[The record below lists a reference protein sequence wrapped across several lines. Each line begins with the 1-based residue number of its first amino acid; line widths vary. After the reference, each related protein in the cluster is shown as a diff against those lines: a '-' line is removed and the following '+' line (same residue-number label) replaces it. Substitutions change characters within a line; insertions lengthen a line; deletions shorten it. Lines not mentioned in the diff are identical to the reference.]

1 MWKETKEMKKYNT
14 INYEYQTSLHKIR
27 FLETI
32 VHKDIHKK
40 LKTTYTIN
48 LKVH

>member
-1 MWKETKEMKKYNT
+1 MKKYNT
-14 INYEYQTSLHKIR
+14 INCEYQIPLHKIH

-40 LKTTYTIN
+40 LKTTLYHK
-48 LKVH
+48 LKGTLMQV